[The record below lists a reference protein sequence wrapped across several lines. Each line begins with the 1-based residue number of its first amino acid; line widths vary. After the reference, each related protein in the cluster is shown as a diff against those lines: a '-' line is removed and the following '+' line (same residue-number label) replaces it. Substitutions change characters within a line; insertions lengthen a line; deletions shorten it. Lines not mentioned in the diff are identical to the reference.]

1 MRFGIGA
8 TAATSAADCARAA
21 LASGLVEE
29 APPIETNIEL
39 KAKRKL
45 DEAFTNCIQ
54 NARDCQKYLRKE
66 FRSQLKRDRDNEW
79 TSKKAAFIEIVQ
91 QQDKEGKKK
100 SKEKASTA
108 KKEKDEKKEEKKPD
122 LEVQKTQTQSKEEE
136 KKEENQGENENEEKK
151 EDKQESGKNEEKK
164 DDKQNE
170 GKDGAKEAQKSDDKK
185 EQGSGDKKEQGS
197 GDKKEQGSGDKKS
210 DDKKEQENAEKKE
223 EEEKKKDGGGTDEL
237 KLAKI
242 SQMQCQWDDKGGTQT
257 VSVTNTS
264 NTKIAMKIRCSDNTL
279 FRIDP
284 VFASIEPG
292 NTQKLEIIR
301 SPGAVKEDKVVILLT
316 EYNDEEA
323 IEKYFKKPNLK
334 LSTTIIQQTG
344 KDASKKA
351 QEGKEEKK

>member
-1 MRFGIGA
+1 MIEFIVLFLLTYVLILPIICSKKKKEGA
-8 TAATSAADCARAA
+8 M
-21 LASGLVEE
+21 
-29 APPIETNIEL
+29 
-39 KAKRKL
+39 AKRKL

-108 KKEKDEKKEEKKPD
+108 KKEKDEKK
-122 LEVQKTQTQSKEEE
+122 EE